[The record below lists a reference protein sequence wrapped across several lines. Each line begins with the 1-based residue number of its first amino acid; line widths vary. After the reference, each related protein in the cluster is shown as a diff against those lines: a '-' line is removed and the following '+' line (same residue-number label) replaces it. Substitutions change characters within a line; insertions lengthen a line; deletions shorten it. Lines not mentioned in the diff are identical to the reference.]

1 MPRVHFVIGGVQKA
15 GTTALAQYLAAMP
28 GVALPDNKEAH
39 VFDAPDFD
47 ENWSINDINDR
58 YAEHFP
64 IATDSG
70 RLYGDATP
78 IYVFHPRLVAR
89 IARYNPAM
97 RWVILLRDPVERAY
111 SQYCM
116 ERARGDEHWP
126 AWAAFLFEGWR
137 LRGHGDDF
145 SHGSP
150 LRHYSYRARGDY
162 TRQLRVLYQHFPHSQ
177 ILLIDNRLLAEN
189 PQAATAQ
196 VCQFLGLPV
205 QGLDTLTFARVFEG
219 SYQPLGER
227 PWLAWLLRWLL
238 RREVRQSRELL
249 QKLSVSAKAV
259 ERT

>member
-1 MPRVHFVIGGVQKA
+1 MPRVRFVIGGVQKA

-28 GVALPDNKEAH
+28 GVALPGGKEAH
-39 VFDAPDFD
+39 VFDAPDFEESWRVD
-47 ENWSINDINDR
+47 EINAR
-58 YAEHFP
+58 YAGHFSQSP
-64 IATDSG
+64 DSG
-70 RLYGDATP
+70 LLHGDATP

-126 AWAAFLFEGWR
+126 AWAAFLFERWR
-137 LRGHGDDF
+137 LRGHGDNF

-162 TRQLRVLYQHFPHSQ
+162 ARQLRVLYQHFPHNQ
-177 ILLIDNRLLAEN
+177 VLLIDNRALAEN
-189 PQAATAQ
+189 PQAVTAQ
-196 VCQFLGLPV
+196 VCHFLGLPA
-205 QGLDTLTFARVFEG
+205 QGVDTLRFARVFEG
-219 SYQPLGER
+219 QYQSLGER

-238 RREVRQSRELL
+238 RREVRHARAILASLNR
-249 QKLSVSAKAV
+249 
-259 ERT
+259 R